1 MKIRE
6 QGYITEYN
14 PDQVSH
20 YFRRMQQRIGLEDIY
35 CFHSTRHYCVS
46 SLHANGLPD
55 AYIME
60 RGGWSTPDVLIY
72 VYRHTISDETAALTD
87 RALNHFDSVTKFVT
101 N

>member
-1 MKIRE
+1 MKVKQLPSGSYRIRIMID
-6 QGYITEYN
+6 G
-14 PDQVSH
+14 H
-20 YFRRMQQRIGLEDIY
+20 YFRRMQQRVGLEDVY

-55 AYIME
+55 
-60 RGGWSTPDVLIY
+60 VLIY

-87 RALNHFDSVTKFVT
+87 KALNHFDSVTKFVT